1 MPRILIADD
10 EKVIADSLVKILTNN
25 GYEATAVYSGEDA
38 VEAAMRTKP
47 NIVLTD
53 VVMGLMSGV
62 VAGIMIRRSLPEC
75 RVILFSGQAGIKP
88 LLQIAE
94 SKGQAFELLPKPID
108 PERLLAYLKDGKPVN
123 RAESKG

>member
-10 EKVIADSLVKILTNN
+10 EKVIADSLVKILTKN
-25 GYEATAVYSGEDA
+25 GYEASAVYSGEDA
-38 VEAAMRTKP
+38 VEAAVRDKP
-47 NIVLTD
+47 DIVLTD

-88 LLQIAE
+88 LLETAE
-94 SKGQAFELLPKPID
+94 SKGHAFELLPKPIE
-108 PERLLAYLKDGKPVN
+108 PERLLQYLKDGKPG
-123 RAESKG
+123 S